1 MDRDWR
7 AQFKRV
13 VGDRMRRFRLA
24 SRLSRTLV
32 AQALNVSETQ
42 YTSYERG
49 VSHASSALLMK
60 LASFLDIPPRELSRG
75 MAALVAVAGFTDVE
89 QERYKE
95 EPAAA
100 SRSRVKQATA
110 NIKDQGTLS
119 ALAYLTEF
127 LAELDGQGT

>member
-13 VGDRMRRFRLA
+13 VGDRMRRVRLA
-24 SRLSRTLV
+24 SRLSRTVV
-32 AQALNVSETQ
+32 AQALKVSEKQ

-49 VSHASSALLMK
+49 VSHANSAILMQ
-60 LASFLDIPPRELSRG
+60 LASFLDITPREFSRG
-75 MAALVAVAGFTDVE
+75 MAALITAAGFTDVE
-89 QERYKE
+89 QELYKD

-110 NIKDQGTLS
+110 RIKDQGTLS
-119 ALAYLTEF
+119 ALAYLTEL
-127 LAELDGQGT
+127 LAELDGQGA